1 MEWHAQWAGDW
12 SDYHEGY
19 RYHPLCGGHRAL
31 EDCLAA
37 LDRIKQIAADSD
49 KIHCPVPRP
58 E

>member
-1 MEWHAQWAGDW
+1 MEWHAQWAGDG
-12 SDYHEGY
+12 SDYHESY

-37 LDRIKQIAADSD
+37 LDRIKRIASDSD